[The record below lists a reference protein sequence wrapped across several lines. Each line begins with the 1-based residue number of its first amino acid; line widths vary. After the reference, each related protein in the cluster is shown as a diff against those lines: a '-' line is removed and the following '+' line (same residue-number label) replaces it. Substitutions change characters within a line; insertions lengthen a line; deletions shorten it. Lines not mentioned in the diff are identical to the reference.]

1 MTNHEFE
8 QQLQRQ
14 IDALPRQQQPKRDL
28 WRGIEH
34 ALAESPQQTKA
45 AASPLR
51 WLATAASVC
60 LIAVLG
66 WFGSNHYIEQRAQ
79 QLALAQSQQFIAAMS
94 DNHQLQK
101 DSLLVALKGKPA
113 FTDNWQQQ
121 LDELEDAANA
131 IKEALE
137 HDPRNPTLLKMLQS
151 VYQQQLQL
159 IERVHAPKLI
169 HI

>member
-1 MTNHEFE
+1 MNQHEFE

-14 IDALPRQQQPKRDL
+14 VDALPKDTQPSRDL

-34 ALAESPQQTKA
+34 ALNDNQAERISPNHQ
-45 AASPLR
+45 PR

-60 LIAVLG
+60 LLAVLS
-66 WFGSNHYIEQRAQ
+66 WFGGNHYIDQRAQ
-79 QLALAQSQQFIAAMS
+79 ELALAQSQQLISAMS

-121 LDELEDAANA
+121 LDELEDAAQA
-131 IKEALE
+131 IKDALE
-137 HDPRNPTLLKMLQS
+137 HDPTNPTLLKMLQG
-151 VYQQQLQL
+151 VYQQQIQL

-169 HI
+169 QI